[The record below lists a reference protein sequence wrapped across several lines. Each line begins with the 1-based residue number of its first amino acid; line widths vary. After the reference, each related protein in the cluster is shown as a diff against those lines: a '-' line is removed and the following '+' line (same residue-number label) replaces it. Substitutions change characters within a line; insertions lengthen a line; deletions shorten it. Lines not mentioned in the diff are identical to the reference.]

1 MVVVLA
7 VLFQVAVVYQ
17 VDHKIFKAK
26 YFSVNDINLMMSR
39 FISFLIAISFLI
51 VPVSALKAQAIN
63 CGDGFDNVGGL
74 CVAKNQ
80 VGGTGL
86 ASTKNIKDVIPTVIK
101 TILLITGGI
110 AVLFIIIGG
119 FQYVTSG
126 ANPEGVKKG
135 KATIVNAIIGLIL
148 ILLSYVIVVVISNL
162 LIKPGG

>member
-1 MVVVLA
+1 MTPRLLIFIFSLSVL
-7 VLFQVAVVYQ
+7 LFPLSTV
-17 VDHKIFKAK
+17 
-26 YFSVNDINLMMSR
+26 M
-39 FISFLIAISFLI
+39 
-51 VPVSALKAQAIN
+51 AQAIN

-80 VGGTGL
+80 IGGTGL

-110 AVLFIIIGG
+110 AILFIIIGG
-119 FQYVTSG
+119 FQYITSG

-135 KATIVNAIIGLIL
+135 KATVVNAIIGLIL